1 VRATSQHLSSAQVA
15 DLLDERLHPGDRDT
29 VIAHL
34 SACAECRREVADLK
48 SALPHVHDRRPRAA
62 WLMAGGA
69 GLAAAALIAFA
80 IVPRFTERRALTDDI
95 QSATRTAVESSS
107 VESAA
112 RIGVVEPTDG
122 AALPHGKA
130 FTWKSV
136 GAEASYSLT
145 VQDAA
150 GTVLWMT
157 TVAETTAA
165 LPANVTLTPGT
176 RYFWSVDARLSDGSS
191 ARSGAHS
198 FTAR

>member
-1 VRATSQHLSSAQVA
+1 MRATSQHLSSAQVA
-15 DLLDERLHPGDRDT
+15 DLLDERLHPGDRDA

-34 SACAECRREVADLK
+34 SACAECRREVAELK
-48 SALPHVHDRRPRAA
+48 SALPHVDERRPRAA

-80 IVPRFTERRALTDDI
+80 IVPRFTQQRALTGDI
-95 QSATRTAVESSS
+95 PGTTRTAAESSNVESATRIS
-107 VESAA
+107 
-112 RIGVVEPTDG
+112 VVEPT
-122 AALPHGKA
+122 ALSHGEA

-136 GAEASYSLT
+136 GAEASYTLT

-150 GTVLWMT
+150 GTVLWTT
-157 TVAETTAA
+157 TVADTTVA

-176 RYFWSVDARLSDGSS
+176 GYFWSVDARLSDGSS